1 MYRPRRSVY
10 DRIDPRYNE
19 RRSRSF
25 SPRPRQPRNREE
37 STRRERTS
45 SFDRRRH
52 GDLRR
57 YLNDNRRSP
66 RRDPPSRA
74 SPQRR
79 QNNQNQQQQDR
90 PNETALKPTDV
101 FSGFFS
107 DVWKDTNAWKIMKS
121 NLKAPRHMFIAPSP
135 ARALNAPGLPNGSI
149 CRSLIVRF
157 NPEWFVADINA
168 MTQNENPAPSNIENN
183 QVLANATQ
191 AIERLIAVYIPARTF
206 VCLDGNS
213 ILDAILSYM
222 CTRKN
227 WVPVMLNPPG
237 FKPLGEITDDRDRAE
252 AVSKRIKKSLNMY
265 HPLSQDANFV
275 PNGQGFLV
283 DNLP

>member
-1 MYRPRRSVY
+1 MFRHRRPVHDRLDSRYR
-10 DRIDPRYNE
+10 E

-25 SPRPRQPRNREE
+25 SPRYSRTQEE
-37 STRRERTS
+37 STRPERTS

-57 YLNDNRRSP
+57 YLNQGRQQSPRRGSPHRRSP
-66 RRDPPSRA
+66 NRRNPENNN
-74 SPQRR
+74 R
-79 QNNQNQQQQDR
+79 QPER
-90 PNETALKPTDV
+90 PNDLALKPTDV
-101 FSGFFS
+101 FSGFFA
-107 DVWKDTNAWKIMKS
+107 DVWKDTNAWKLMKS

-135 ARALNAPGLPNGSI
+135 ARALNAPNLPNGSI
-149 CRSLIVRF
+149 CRSLVVRF
-157 NPEWFVADINA
+157 NPQWFIADINA
-168 MTQNENPAPSNIENN
+168 MTQEQNQAPAHVENN

-191 AIERLIAVYIPARTF
+191 AIERLITTYVPARVF

-227 WVPVMLNPPG
+227 WVPIMLNPPG
-237 FKPLGEITDDRDRAE
+237 FKPINEILDDREKAE
-252 AVSKRIKKSLNMY
+252 AVSKRIKKALNMY